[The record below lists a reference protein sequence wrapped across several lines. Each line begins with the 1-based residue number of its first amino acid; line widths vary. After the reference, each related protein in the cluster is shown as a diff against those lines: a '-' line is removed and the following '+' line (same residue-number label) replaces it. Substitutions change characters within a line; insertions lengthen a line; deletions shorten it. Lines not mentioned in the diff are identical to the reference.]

1 MIFPANVL
9 RTKSDKP
16 YPSYIKEKKISW
28 AHTPSVAG
36 SNPTPVTIE
45 SPSST
50 GFFVY
55 RHLGLVI
62 RKIAYMKRLNTSN
75 SQLYIRKIFL
85 FYLFIILIFA
95 GSGYA
100 QTEFWNETSLVLKGA
115 IDVHVHT
122 SPDSGPRS
130 VDAFELAR
138 IAVRYGM
145 QALLFKNH
153 FTQTASLAYLVN
165 RAVPGIES
173 YGGIVLNN
181 TVGGINLNSVKIM
194 SSMTG
199 GYGRVVWMPTWDSE
213 HYAKMGRPGA
223 SIVPISSNGKLLPDV
238 LKVLE
243 LIAEKDLSLAT
254 GHSSPQESLLLI
266 SAAKAVGVQRIIVTH
281 PLTPAVG
288 MTIEQQVEAARL
300 GAFLEYCVNPL
311 LPSDTGKAKL
321 DGGMPIQ
328 EMVSYI
334 RAVGIDNAILSTDLG
349 QELNP
354 IHTDGMIFFVNKLLQ
369 QGFTKDEINRMV
381 KTNPAKFLGLH

>member
-1 MIFPANVL
+1 MGSYPGGRWF
-9 RTKSDKP
+9 KSN
-16 YPSYIKEKKISW
+16 PSYYRKPLF
-28 AHTPSVAG
+28 H
-36 SNPTPVTIE
+36 
-45 SPSST
+45 

-62 RKIAYMKRLNTSN
+62 RKIAYMKRLNTSI

-85 FYLFIILIFA
+85 FYLFIILIFT

-165 RAVPGIES
+165 QAVPGIES

-181 TVGGINLNSVKIM
+181 TVGGINLNSVKMM

-213 HYAKMGRPGA
+213 HYAKMGSPGS
-223 SIVPISSNGKLLPDV
+223 SIVPISNNGKLLPDV
-238 LKVLE
+238 LKLLD

-281 PLTPAVG
+281 PLTPAIG

-300 GAFLEYCVNPL
+300 GSFLEYCVNQVFGETQGYMKYL
-311 LPSDTGKAKL
+311 YDASTLVV
-321 DGGMPIQ
+321 PIDRPTF
-328 EMVSYI
+328 S
-334 RAVGIDNAILSTDLG
+334 NT
-349 QELNP
+349 
-354 IHTDGMIFFVNKLLQ
+354 NKTLEFK
-369 QGFTKDEINRMV
+369 GWF
-381 KTNPAKFLGLH
+381 